1 MYPVLHFRHTNSPNL
16 TFMFSLTCQL
26 LSSNWHMKAGKHI
39 QHPTNTKS
47 RSRKFRISPS
57 FITCSDKL
65 IVSATGQQTAE
76 RERTD
81 VPCASGKCFQTSIAD
96 AKQTYSHTLTDWRR
110 HADAQGMPPHFA
122 FPIPLS
128 GLSITLGKQRQ
139 SQGVNP
145 QKTNIKSDPWKIKGH

>member
-39 QHPTNTKS
+39 QRPTNTKI

-76 RERTD
+76 RERERTD
-81 VPCASGKCFQTSIAD
+81 VPCASSKCF
-96 AKQTYSHTLTDWRR
+96 
-110 HADAQGMPPHFA
+110 
-122 FPIPLS
+122 
-128 GLSITLGKQRQ
+128 
-139 SQGVNP
+139 
-145 QKTNIKSDPWKIKGH
+145 